1 MLLTATLLGL
11 IAALGI
17 LDGRLLGV
25 SMIDRPLVM
34 CALTGLVC
42 GNLHEGILIGATLEL
57 IFLGNVAIG
66 AAVPP
71 DVVTGSVLATAFS
84 IMSGRG
90 PEAALTIAIPVSML
104 AQTLGILVR
113 VVNARFGHMADRYA
127 AQEYPDGGRYAPGG
141 PNAALFSQ
149 RFSAG
154 LFRHSARFCRCHLV
168 PRRHSRLY
176 HQWPGCRQ

>member
-66 AAVPP
+66 AAHPPFPAPGVETGLPHPAPDTDLLAQPLPVP
-71 DVVTGSVLATAFS
+71 ATPNA
-84 IMSGRG
+84 R
-90 PEAALTIAIPVSML
+90 AALRLRGEPAPPVGPRLRRTRRDIA
-104 AQTLGILVR
+104 G
-113 VVNARFGHMADRYA
+113 
-127 AQEYPDGGRYAPGG
+127 
-141 PNAALFSQ
+141 
-149 RFSAG
+149 
-154 LFRHSARFCRCHLV
+154 V
-168 PRRHSRLY
+168 PRRA
-176 HQWPGCRQ
+176 PA

>member
-90 PEAALTIAIPVSML
+90 PEAALTIAIPISML
-104 AQTLGILVR
+104 AQPSASWCAWLTPALATWPIVMRRR
-113 VVNARFGHMADRYA
+113 VIPGWLPLCTWE
-127 AQEYPDGGRYAPGG
+127 AQ
-141 PNAALFSQ
+141 
-149 RFSAG
+149 
-154 LFRHSARFCRCHLV
+154 RC
-168 PRRHSRLY
+168 SIF
-176 HQWPGCRQ
+176 

>member
-66 AAVPP
+66 AAVP
-71 DVVTGSVLATAFS
+71 L
-84 IMSGRG
+84 MSSPVRCWRPRFLLCPGAG
-90 PEAALTIAIPVSML
+90 PK
-104 AQTLGILVR
+104 
-113 VVNARFGHMADRYA
+113 
-127 AQEYPDGGRYAPGG
+127 
-141 PNAALFSQ
+141 
-149 RFSAG
+149 
-154 LFRHSARFCRCHLV
+154 
-168 PRRHSRLY
+168 RR
-176 HQWPGCRQ
+176 